1 MLQLTDKAIIKEGGR
16 YRKPHYLC
24 GAFAA
29 DSEPGSI
36 FICSQT
42 LVTEPRKQKFFTE
55 PAPRFRREFVAR
67 RNKALKV
74 SRGDS
79 GFLPSGTPLDMEKP
93 GSKKRKLEESGVKM
107 KGRNKQRA
115 SVDPSD
121 EFALALYEDSKDAV
135 QLLNSSPRGGSAGVR
150 TDDHSPGG
158 GDDTPGGES
167 ENSPGTVENLPLKV
181 VAVQRLRWN
190 FNKGKETWLAF
201 GGAAGIVRCQYVV
214 PKD

>member
-1 MLQLTDKAIIKEGGR
+1 MLQLTEKAIIKEGGR

-24 GAFAA
+24 GAFAS

-36 FICSQT
+36 FICSQS
-42 LVTEPRKQKFFTE
+42 LVTAPRKKKSFIE
-55 PAPRFRREFVAR
+55 PAPRFRQEFVAR

-74 SRGDS
+74 SGGDS

-93 GSKKRKLEESGVKM
+93 SSKKRKPEESSVKT
-107 KGRNKQRA
+107 KGSKKQRA
-115 SVDPSD
+115 NVDRSD
-121 EFALALYEDSKDAV
+121 EFALSLYEDSKDAV
-135 QLLNSSPRGGSAGVR
+135 QLLNSSSRGGSAGVC
-150 TDDHSPGG
+150 TDDYSPAG
-158 GDDTPGGES
+158 GDETPGGES
-167 ENSPGTVENLPLKV
+167 ENSLGTVENLPLKV

-190 FNKGKETWLAF
+190 FSKGKETWLAF

>member
-1 MLQLTDKAIIKEGGR
+1 MLQLTEKAIIKEGGR

-36 FICSQT
+36 FICSQS
-42 LVTEPRKQKFFTE
+42 LVTAPRKQKFFIE

-93 GSKKRKLEESGVKM
+93 GSKKRKLDESSVKT
-107 KGRNKQRA
+107 KGSNKHRA
-115 SVDPSD
+115 NVDPSD
-121 EFALALYEDSKDAV
+121 EFALSLYEDSKDAV
-135 QLLNSSPRGGSAGVR
+135 QLLNSSSRGGSAVVR
-150 TDDHSPGG
+150 TDDYSPGG
-158 GDDTPGGES
+158 GGDTPGGQS
-167 ENSPGTVENLPLKV
+167 ENFLGTVENLPLKV

-190 FNKGKETWLAF
+190 FNKGKEKWLAF

>member
-1 MLQLTDKAIIKEGGR
+1 MLQLTEKAIIKEGGR

-29 DSEPGSI
+29 DSELGSI
-36 FICSQT
+36 FICSQS
-42 LVTEPRKQKFFTE
+42 LVTAPRKQEFFIE
-55 PAPRFRREFVAR
+55 PAPRFRQEFVAR

-74 SRGDS
+74 SKGDS

-93 GSKKRKLEESGVKM
+93 GSKKRKLEDSSVKT
-107 KGRNKQRA
+107 KGRNKHRA
-115 SVDPSD
+115 NVDPSD
-121 EFALALYEDSKDAV
+121 EFALSIYEDSKDAV
-135 QLLNSSPRGGSAGVR
+135 QLLNSSSRGGSAGVR

-158 GDDTPGGES
+158 DETPGGEF
-167 ENSPGTVENLPLKV
+167 ENSLGTVENLPLKV
-181 VAVQRLRWN
+181 VAVQQLRWN
-190 FNKGKETWLAF
+190 FNKGKEKWLAF